1 MLVIAIFLPEAF
13 SFSLFEFRLTVARLF
28 SLLLVPVLLVGFAGL
43 LTSRHYRFVLSD
55 LLVPVTGLWMML
67 APAVIDGLPTALKS
81 GGILALEFIGPYL
94 IIRCFIRSIDH
105 VHRTVRLFCTVAAIV
120 GPLGILDTIASYPVL
135 HDEVARITGHVYVS
149 AMIVHDPADYYR
161 LGLYRAEG
169 AFEHPILFGV
179 AMCYALILVGGLAG
193 ARRVL
198 CFIGC
203 GSGLFL
209 SLSSAPWLA
218 TAIGVGCLIY
228 RRIASPIGHRWL
240 LLVGGGACMIGAIF
254 IVSNN
259 PFGFIF
265 SHLTLDERTAYFRL
279 LIWQYAGWD
288 LWQSPI
294 FGIGILTDWLRP
306 DWMSDS
312 VDSLWLRAAMIYGIP
327 GSALMASSLVAA
339 SSRPVSVTPRNAGF
353 IGQREMRLAEALGI
367 VTFLTVLLGF
377 TVYYWGICSLIVS
390 LLVGI
395 RATLG
400 QLAAE

>member
-1 MLVIAIFLPEAF
+1 MPFARMARPRIRTRPLPAVVTMLVIAIFLPEAF

-218 TAIGVGCLIY
+218 TDD
-228 RRIASPIGHRWL
+228 RRG
-240 LLVGGGACMIGAIF
+240 
-254 IVSNN
+254 
-259 PFGFIF
+259 
-265 SHLTLDERTAYFRL
+265 EFRC
-279 LIWQYAGWD
+279 
-288 LWQSPI
+288 P
-294 FGIGILTDWLRP
+294 
-306 DWMSDS
+306 
-312 VDSLWLRAAMIYGIP
+312 RAA
-327 GSALMASSLVAA
+327 
-339 SSRPVSVTPRNAGF
+339 
-353 IGQREMRLAEALGI
+353 RE
-367 VTFLTVLLGF
+367 
-377 TVYYWGICSLIVS
+377 
-390 LLVGI
+390 
-395 RATLG
+395 RARG
-400 QLAAE
+400 E